1 MAIDVTE
8 AKNWIDAI
16 CTGIQTLLAIFGLLF
31 VSYWWEQKK
40 RKEDRKEARRKAE
53 EETQKANAEKIIAI
67 LSENYDELEKNF
79 QTLKKYAHDLKNKK
93 IDTGSRTFTE
103 FDVLLY
109 MCHGDNWNKFD
120 KTYLSPYR
128 DTSLASTGYGRE
140 NVMSQVREIMN
151 FFKKFSFELSS
162 IDKACTNNIK
172 LEFSTEI
179 IEMGKT
185 IYPFVTKTRQK
196 LIEKV
201 LLYFGYTRNVQEHN
215 TSIEDQEDLV
225 GCVRCFPCRRT
236 VCRDISQQGPE
247 TDRLL
252 SSQSTSHAIDIEMTL
267 SEPRA
272 SSNVNE
278 GLKPYLGHDE
288 IKHAIPYIETF
299 RYKNG
304 EMVCDLASAFSCI
317 KHLEI
322 CVQKK
327 KIEQYMK
334 VAISKELK
342 SLWLQSCGSNLQGD
356 LLHLIRMLM
365 FKLSND
371 STFFP
376 KKLLTSFVDYVN
388 SAAAVDNEVVI
399 YRCERALQDI
409 EFQIMHLR
417 QEDRIKHLMED
428 EKTQVFLQHH
438 AEGLRKFIMMM
449 LNARPEQVQ
458 ESRRFSSP

>member
-1 MAIDVTE
+1 MAIDITE
-8 AKNWIDAI
+8 AKDWIGAI
-16 CTGIQTLLAIFGLLF
+16 CTGIQTLLAIFGLFF

-53 EETQKANAEKIIAI
+53 EETQKANAEKIIAM
-67 LSENYDELEKNF
+67 LSDNYDELEKNF
-79 QTLKKYAHDLKNKK
+79 KTLKKYAHNLKNKK
-93 IDTGSRTFTE
+93 IDTGSGIFTE

-120 KTYLSPYR
+120 KTYVPPYHE
-128 DTSLASTGYGRE
+128 SLASTGYGRE
-140 NVMSQVREIMN
+140 NVMSQVCEIMD
-151 FFKKFSFELSS
+151 FFKTFSFELSS
-162 IDKACTNNIK
+162 IDKACPNNIK

-179 IEMGKT
+179 IEMGKI

-201 LLYFGYTRNVQEHN
+201 LLHFGYTRNVQEHN
-215 TSIEDQEDLV
+215 TSTEEGQQDLV

-236 VCRDISQQGPE
+236 ACRDVSQPVPE
-247 TDRLL
+247 THRLI
-252 SSQSTSHAIDIEMTL
+252 SSQSTSHAVDIEMTL
-267 SEPRA
+267 SGPRA
-272 SSNVNE
+272 SQKVNE

-304 EMVCDLASAFSCI
+304 EIVCDLESTFSCI

-327 KIEQYMK
+327 KIKQCVK
-334 VAISKELK
+334 VAISKEIK
-342 SLWLQSCGSNLQGD
+342 SLWLQSCGFNLQGD

-365 FKLSND
+365 FQLSND

-388 SAAAVDNEVVI
+388 SVVHVDNEVVI

-409 EFQIMHLR
+409 EFHIMHLR
-417 QEDRIKHLMED
+417 QVDLMED
-428 EKTQVFLQHH
+428 KKTQVFLKHH
-438 AEGLRKFIMMM
+438 AEGLRKFIITM
-449 LNARPEQVQ
+449 LNDRPEQVQ
-458 ESRRFSSP
+458 ANRRFSSP